1 MPGDPWLAI
10 LVESVSRKIS
20 ALLFTGSLSEGS
32 QECTVT
38 LSTLA
43 EVGTLGTACSLL
55 LQIYPRTVW
64 WRGHTVTGTRR
75 KCWSS
80 DPAFP
85 GDIHV
90 LPFSTCACESPPPGW
105 SHESYPHLH
114 REEEGS
120 EWCLPWSI
128 QSSPPFLSS
137 NPRAH
142 HLGKPPLPSRLV
154 RCGDTSSLFHIAG
167 SISILSWP
175 LTH

>member
-1 MPGDPWLAI
+1 M
-10 LVESVSRKIS
+10 
-20 ALLFTGSLSEGS
+20 
-32 QECTVT
+32 
-38 LSTLA
+38 
-43 EVGTLGTACSLL
+43 
-55 LQIYPRTVW
+55 W

-90 LPFSTCACESPPPGW
+90 LPFSTCACESQPPGW

-114 REEEGS
+114 RKEEGS
-120 EWCLPWSI
+120 EWCLPWNI

-142 HLGKPPLPSRLV
+142 HLGKPLLPSRLV
-154 RCGDTSSLFHIAG
+154 RCGDTKQPLPHSRKYFYSSLAVG
-167 SISILSWP
+167 S
-175 LTH
+175 LTALRGGGCDRSAFKDTQRDWTICLRLHS

>member
-1 MPGDPWLAI
+1 MPEDHWLAI
-10 LVESVSRKIS
+10 LVESVSREIS

-90 LPFSTCACESPPPGW
+90 LPFSTCACESPPPRLAGVMNLIHICTGRRRAL
-105 SHESYPHLH
+105 S
-114 REEEGS
+114 GA
-120 EWCLPWSI
+120 CLGA
-128 QSSPPFLSS
+128 SSL
-137 NPRAH
+137 H
-142 HLGKPPLPSRLV
+142 HLFSPQTPGPTIWENPHFHHVWSDVVTPAA
-154 RCGDTSSLFHIAG
+154 SS
-167 SISILSWP
+167 
-175 LTH
+175 T